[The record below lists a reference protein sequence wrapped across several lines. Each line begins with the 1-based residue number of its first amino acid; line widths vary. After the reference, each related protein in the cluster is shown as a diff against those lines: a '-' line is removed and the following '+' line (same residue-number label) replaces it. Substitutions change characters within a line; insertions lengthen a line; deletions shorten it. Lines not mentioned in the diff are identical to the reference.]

1 MTRILSSLGLL
12 LLAAVA
18 AAVMAA
24 CERSGAARSV
34 VPVIVPRTPGEST
47 RAAPAP
53 ASSDSTMTPA
63 LPQPRITI
71 DPRDTV
77 LQVITASLKPSPGEE
92 QVIAIKRLS
101 EVDSPARLVA
111 VDLDPERGMYYFQSW
126 ESPTNATDNRVF
138 SLAVKDLIG
147 DHDVQ
152 LVASGMSKDGK
163 LTLDVFRRVPAARG
177 NELVYKPVCQIVADD
192 IRVQDVD
199 RPDSYASD
207 TKDGASATID
217 AYLHDPDSQ
226 DVTDLVKISYQ
237 WKASENRFVPGVPEK
252 VQAGLAGQE
261 NLTKL
266 LANSGSDTFEDFL
279 TGSWLVAPDDPSR
292 AGKDGRY
299 PTIISFDP
307 HGRKIALSYGDTQE
321 IYQWRDSLRTIYNR
335 IYLIGDND
343 TVPQITRTFAVTA
356 LTPTSVSV
364 SIQGND
370 TGDQPTVGYT
380 KISEDLQSKLLSRAG
395 APQPAP
401 AVAPAGVYHGPNGL
415 SVDFHN
421 PQLTW
426 KSGGVQKMAVYVI
439 FALRGRNIL
448 SARFTG
454 RAGTAE
460 EDRSWLIDF
469 REKKDPASI
478 VRTLLLSP
486 VQLTV
491 KGYQDTAGDA
501 VSLEQSQ
508 DLRPK

>member
-1 MTRILSSLGLL
+1 VG
-12 LLAAVA
+12 
-18 AAVMAA
+18 A
-24 CERSGAARSV
+24 CQRNGATRSV
-34 VPVIVPRTPGEST
+34 VPVIVPRAPGESA

-53 ASSDSTMTPA
+53 AVTDPSITPA

-77 LQVITASLKPSPGEE
+77 LQVITANLKPSPGEE

-101 EVDSPARLVA
+101 EVDSPVRLVA

-138 SLAVKDLIG
+138 SLAARDLIG

-163 LTLDVFRRVPAARG
+163 LTLDVFRRTPAARG

-199 RPDSYASD
+199 RPDSYAGD
-207 TKDGASATID
+207 PKDGPSATID

-252 VQAGLAGQE
+252 VQAGQGGQE
-261 NLTKL
+261 HLTKL
-266 LANSGSDTFEDFL
+266 FNNTGSDAFEDFL
-279 TGSWLVAPDDPSR
+279 TGSWLVAPDDPSH
-292 AGKDGRY
+292 AGKDSRY
-299 PTIISFDP
+299 PSIISFDP
-307 HGRKIALSYGDTQE
+307 RGRKIGLYYGDTQE
-321 IYQWRDSLRTIYNR
+321 IYQWRDSLRTLYNR
-335 IYLIGDND
+335 IYLIGEND
-343 TVPQITRTFAVTA
+343 TVPQISRTFYVTA
-356 LTPTSVSV
+356 LTPTSVSI

-370 TGDQPTVGYT
+370 TQDQPSIGYT
-380 KISEDLQSKLLSRAG
+380 RIGEDLQVKLLARAS

-401 AVAPAGVYHGPNGL
+401 SVSLAGIYSGSNGL

-426 KSGGVQKMAVYVI
+426 KSGGTRKTAVYVI
-439 FALRGRNIL
+439 FALHGRDIL
-448 SARFTG
+448 SARFTA
-454 RAGTAE
+454 RDGTVE

-469 REKKDPASI
+469 KEKKDPASI

-491 KGYQDTAGDA
+491 KGYQDTAGDTL
-501 VSLEQSQ
+501 SLEQSQ